1 MPMVGFGTWDVRG
14 EKGKRCIQDAL
25 ELGYRLIDT
34 AQMYDN
40 EEMVGKAVRESGL
53 PRQDIF
59 LTTKLY
65 RSSASYQKAK
75 AGIEKSLNDLQT
87 DIFAE
92 PLLNQIGA
100 EHGKSA
106 AQVALR
112 YLVQNGIAV
121 IPKTVHKKRMAPQNL
136 DIFDF
141 SLTLDDMDAIG
152 QLNQNRSLFGWY

>member
-1 MPMVGFGTWDVRG
+1 M
-14 EKGKRCIQDAL
+14 
-25 ELGYRLIDT
+25 
-34 AQMYDN
+34 
-40 EEMVGKAVRESGL
+40 GKAVRESGL

-92 PLLNQIGA
+92 PLLNQIVA
-100 EHGKSA
+100 EHVKSV

-121 IPKTVHKKRMAPQNL
+121 IPKTVHKKRMAQNL